1 MNTLDRIASLVLA
14 LLLLALLAFMIR
26 SGGYFGAKA
35 TVAIAF
41 FSVFGAIAL
50 AAKFFPGKE

>member
-1 MNTLDRIASLVLA
+1 MNIIVRIATLVLA
-14 LLLLALLAFMIR
+14 LLLLALVAFMIR

-35 TVAIAF
+35 TVAIAV

>member
-1 MNTLDRIASLVLA
+1 MNKIDRIATLVLA

-35 TVAIAF
+35 TVVLAF
-41 FSVFGAIAL
+41 LSVFGALAL

>member
-50 AAKFFPGKE
+50 AAKCFPGKE